1 MCSQVTKSSLKS
13 AYYHNPTLKIIYQTF
28 FIVITNGAR
37 FLQVGAT
44 FFVTATLGQRLLQIR
59 VKLLQIGTAITNRVI
74 VTNRCTTS
82 FARI

>member
-13 AYYHNPTLKIIYQTF
+13 AYYHNPTLKIMYQTT

-44 FFVTATLGQRLLQIR
+44 FFVTATLGQRLL
-59 VKLLQIGTAITNRVI
+59 
-74 VTNRCTTS
+74 
-82 FARI
+82 